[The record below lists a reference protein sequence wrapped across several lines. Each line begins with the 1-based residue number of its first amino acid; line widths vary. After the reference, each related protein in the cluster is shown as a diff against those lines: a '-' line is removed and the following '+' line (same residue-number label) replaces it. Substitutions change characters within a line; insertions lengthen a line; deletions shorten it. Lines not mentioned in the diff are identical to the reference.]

1 MKKIV
6 ILLACLIFINCGS
19 LKKTSLETL
28 QLKFLDEY
36 ILPDN
41 IIINET
47 LVGGLSGIDY
57 HKGIYYLVCDD
68 ASNPRY
74 YEATI
79 DINNNKIKNI
89 VFNNVTKL
97 KDNTHYLDIEAIRFN
112 VKSNSLFMTSEGSI
126 KQQKDPSF
134 FNVNAK
140 GTINYLEIPNA
151 LKAGSLQ
158 KPRNNGTLEGL
169 CMSFDKK
176 GYWIAM
182 ELPLEVDGPE
192 PQLIET
198 KSPVRLTYMDI
209 QTKKPTKQF
218 AYLLDKIAK
227 KPLDDFAVNGLTDIL
242 EYNTNQFII
251 IERSYSS
258 GLGKQGNTVKLFKID
273 ASNIT
278 NTLTL
283 DNLEEKDY
291 LPAKK
296 TLLFDFDSVRTN
308 LTDQSIDNIEGIT
321 FGPLLANGNQ
331 TIILV
336 SDNNFNKL
344 GQQMNQFILL
354 EVFN

>member
-1 MKKIV
+1 MS
-6 ILLACLIFINCGS
+6 CGS
-19 LKKTSLETL
+19 LKKTSSETL

-57 HKGIYYLVCDD
+57 HNGIYYLVCDD

-79 DINNNKIKNI
+79 DISNNKIENI
-89 VFNNVTKL
+89 EFNNVTKFN
-97 KDNTHYLDIEAIRFN
+97 DSTHYLDLEAIRFDA
-112 VKSNSLFMTSEGSI
+112 KSNNLFMTSEGSI
-126 KQQKDPSF
+126 NHQKDPSF
-134 FNVNAK
+134 FSINAK
-140 GTINYLEIPNA
+140 GIIDYLEIPNA
-151 LKAGSLQ
+151 FKAGSLQ

-169 CMSFDKK
+169 CMSYDKK

-182 ELPLEVDGPE
+182 ELPLEADGPE

-198 KSPVRLTYMDI
+198 KSPVRLTYIDLH
-209 QTKKPTKQF
+209 TKKPRKQF

-227 KPLDDFAVNGLTDIL
+227 KPLDNFAVNGLTDIL
-242 EYNTNQFII
+242 AYNTNHFIT

-258 GLGKQGNTVKLFKID
+258 GLGTQGNTIKLFKID
-273 ASNIT
+273 ASNAT
-278 NTLTL
+278 NSLAL
-283 DNLEEKDY
+283 SNLKEKDY
-291 LPAKK
+291 IPIKK
-296 TLLFDFDSVRTN
+296 TLLFDFDDVRTK

-321 FGPLLANGNQ
+321 FGPILVNGNK
-331 TIILV
+331 TIMLV

-354 EVFN
+354 EIID